1 MDTPISRGSSWMRL
15 PFCWSSH
22 ARAPMLFLHCAL
34 CSDMWTSLFSCVD
47 VSLTPTLCCCVSPH
61 SSLHYKASSNK
72 VFALILFTATLHFV
86 ITFFTVCSMESQNL
100 HQPMKLTTVLTSMN
114 VVWTPNSEFNISG
127 QQGQRKV
134 GHYNNEEGV
143 KDVGPWIV
151 T

>member
-1 MDTPISRGSSWMRL
+1 M
-15 PFCWSSH
+15 
-22 ARAPMLFLHCAL
+22 
-34 CSDMWTSLFSCVD
+34 
-47 VSLTPTLCCCVSPH
+47 
-61 SSLHYKASSNK
+61 
-72 VFALILFTATLHFV
+72 
-86 ITFFTVCSMESQNL
+86 CSMESQNL